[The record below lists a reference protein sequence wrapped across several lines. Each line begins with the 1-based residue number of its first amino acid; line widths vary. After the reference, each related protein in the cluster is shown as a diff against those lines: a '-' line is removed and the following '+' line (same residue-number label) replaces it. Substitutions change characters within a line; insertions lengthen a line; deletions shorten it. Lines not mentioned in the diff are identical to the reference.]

1 MLHLKWTAKSF
12 QSNAQSNNSNMMQ
25 DVSTRRSLSTAE
37 DNVSK
42 VTLYSAVDKDLTL
55 SAVSYVH

>member
-1 MLHLKWTAKSF
+1 
-12 QSNAQSNNSNMMQ
+12 MMQ
-25 DVSTRRSLSTAE
+25 DISTRRSLSTAE
-37 DNVSK
+37 YNVSK